1 MRFSPLPKRWT
12 AIPALFALLAASPAV
27 QAHEWDLQGKIGV
40 GIPFGD
46 LGDAYDPGVAFGLGL
61 TRWLS
66 PRVGFHLGAAG
77 EVLGGANT
85 AIPDLTLWHY
95 NAGAEFDLLNPET
108 SKFRLHLQAGLGA
121 TTSQSDGGG
130 DSTDFTVNTGLSLE
144 YVVNESWR
152 ILGGP
157 DLYFIMADETQTV
170 LPLCVGFRYIF
181 SEP

>member
-1 MRFSPLPKRWT
+1 MRCSPLRKPWI
-12 AIPALFALLAASPAV
+12 AFPALVALLAATPAA

-40 GIPFGD
+40 GLPLGD
-46 LGDAYDPGVAFGLGL
+46 LDDGYDPGVALGLGL

-66 PRVGFHLGAAG
+66 PRVGFHLGGAT
-77 EVLGGANT
+77 ELLTGANA

-95 NAGAEFDLLNPET
+95 NAGAEFDLLNPAT
-108 SKFRLHLQAGLGA
+108 SKFRLHLRAGLGG
-121 TTSQSDGGG
+121 TTEQSEGGK

-144 YVVNESWR
+144 YQLNESWR

-157 DLYFIMADETQTV
+157 DLYFIMADETETV
-170 LPLCVGFRYIF
+170 LPISVGFRYIF